1 MNKIVISILVSI
13 LCISPAFSQQTKEV
27 LFIGN
32 SYTYGNN
39 LPDLV
44 KQIAL
49 SFGDTL
55 IHDSSTPG
63 GASFNVHSVNN
74 QTLSKI
80 AQQQWDYVVL
90 QAQSQEPSFPPS
102 QVASATYP
110 YAAILVDSIVS
121 HFPCT
126 EPLFFMTWGRKY
138 GDQQN
143 CQFYPPLC
151 TYSGMQQRL
160 KESYLEMTIDN
171 NASCAP
177 VGMAWKASIAM
188 DSTLN
193 LYASDNSHPSI
204 YGSYLSAC
212 VFYTSIFKKTSVG
225 SSYYGGIDSLTAISL
240 QTIATNTVLDSLP
253 AWNIFNA
260 NFSFTQYNDSIS
272 CTNLSTNYE
281 SVVWDF
287 GDGYFSFDE
296 NAVHKYNSPGNYTI
310 TLSALTNDGCLL
322 DSIFSIVT
330 VVSTTTAEEDNSATK
345 KLIKITDVFGREVV
359 PNSNQTLFYQFNDG
373 TTEKKI
379 VGE

>member
-1 MNKIVISILVSI
+1 MNKILISILVSI

-121 HFPCT
+121 HFSCT
-126 EPLFFMTWGRKY
+126 EPLFFMTWGSKY

-160 KESYLEMTIDN
+160 KESYLEMTINN

-193 LYASDNSHPSI
+193 L
-204 YGSYLSAC
+204 
-212 VFYTSIFKKTSVG
+212 
-225 SSYYGGIDSLTAISL
+225 
-240 QTIATNTVLDSLP
+240 
-253 AWNIFNA
+253 
-260 NFSFTQYNDSIS
+260 
-272 CTNLSTNYE
+272 
-281 SVVWDF
+281 
-287 GDGYFSFDE
+287 
-296 NAVHKYNSPGNYTI
+296 
-310 TLSALTNDGCLL
+310 
-322 DSIFSIVT
+322 
-330 VVSTTTAEEDNSATK
+330 
-345 KLIKITDVFGREVV
+345 
-359 PNSNQTLFYQFNDG
+359 
-373 TTEKKI
+373 
-379 VGE
+379 